1 MKKLLSLLLCAALI
15 LAGCAASGNGSLDGD
30 YIDAPD
36 LPDNA
41 TAVPVTTPSAT
52 DDPLEGVAAPD
63 GIPDVDDKGQ
73 TEKLDYE
80 RDYESYAKNNKDVI
94 GWISVPNTLI
104 EYPVVVT
111 SDNEYY
117 LHYNY
122 KKEKSKS
129 GAVFMDY
136 RNADFENARHVII
149 YGHNMRNGTMFHD
162 LNSYKYKD
170 FFNQNPVITFYYKGE
185 KYEYEVFAADVV
197 LADIN
202 FIRTRAT
209 RISSITSRN
218 SSPTASSRTTLPSA
232 RRTRCSP
239 FRPAPTSTT
248 IPALSSRPGG
258 SRTKPAGSA
267 QESLKIRRNQA
278 KLRPRQSSANKEPK
292 APPKR
297 DGAFSFLGQFCLQA
311 LQRLVC

>member
-1 MKKLLSLLLCAALI
+1 MKGAMPMKKRNALGLLALLVAALI

-202 FIRTRAT
+202 FIRTKFKSDEDFVDYFTEFKSYSKFANDVT
-209 RISSITSRN
+209 VGAKDQVLTLSTCTYEYDDSRFIVQ
-218 SSPTASSRTTLPSA
+218 A
-232 RRTRCSP
+232 RR
-239 FRPAPTSTT
+239 
-248 IPALSSRPGG
+248 I
-258 SRTKPAGSA
+258 K
-267 QESLKIRRNQA
+267 N
-278 KLRPRQSSANKEPK
+278 
-292 APPKR
+292 
-297 DGAFSFLGQFCLQA
+297 
-311 LQRLVC
+311 